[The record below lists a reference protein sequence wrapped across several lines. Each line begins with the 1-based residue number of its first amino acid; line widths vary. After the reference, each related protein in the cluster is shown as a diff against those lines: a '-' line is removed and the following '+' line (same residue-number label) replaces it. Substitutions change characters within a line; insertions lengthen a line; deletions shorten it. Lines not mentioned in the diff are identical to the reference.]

1 MARARWRA
9 HRPAE
14 LPAAP
19 TPLGI
24 GSQAPTGGTAWLTRA
39 AAADAAAW
47 LLTNTEVP
55 TPEVLDGYLA
65 AVLNAEPVTL

>member
-14 LPAAP
+14 VPAAP

-24 GSQAPTGGTAWLTRA
+24 TGTAPSGGTAWLTRA
-39 AAADAAAW
+39 AAADAAVW
-47 LLTNTEVP
+47 LLTHTEVP
-55 TPEVLDGYLA
+55 TDEVLDGYLG
-65 AVLNAEPVTL
+65 AVLAEPVTS